1 MFSSPG
7 CFKNT
12 RKNIRILTK
21 EKVSHEVKR
30 DSDIPIGISPKTQ
43 LLYKNP
49 AGSTPA
55 QGID

>member
-1 MFSSPG
+1 MFSSPA

-12 RKNIRILTK
+12 RILTK

-30 DSDIPIGISPKTQ
+30 DSDIPIGISSKTQ
-43 LLYKNP
+43 LYKNP